1 MFYTYNQNNSGGIF
15 TEDAEA
21 GISHYVIVEANS
33 PHEADVI
40 AENIGVY
47 FDDSYDCP
55 CCGSRWSEASSY
67 DESEVPTIYGR
78 EIKDGKVEPFEGD
91 ARWDMKWMDGP
102 EGYIH
107 YADGRIEA
115 FDY

>member
-1 MFYTYNQNNSGGIF
+1 MFYTYNQNNSGGSFI
-15 TEDAEA
+15 EDADR
-21 GISHYVIVEANS
+21 GIAHYVIVEADS
-33 PHEADVI
+33 PEQADI
-40 AENIGVY
+40 TAENIGLY

-55 CCGSRWSEASSY
+55 CCGSRWDEASSY

-78 EIKDGKVEPFEGD
+78 EIVNGKVVPIEGSPYT
-91 ARWDMKWMDGP
+91 DMNWMDGP

-107 YADGRIEA
+107 YADGRVES